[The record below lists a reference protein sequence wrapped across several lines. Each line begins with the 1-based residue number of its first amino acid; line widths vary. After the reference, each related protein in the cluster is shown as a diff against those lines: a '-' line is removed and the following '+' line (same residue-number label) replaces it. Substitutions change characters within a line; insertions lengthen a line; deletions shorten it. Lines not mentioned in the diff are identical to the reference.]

1 LCVGTRTIDDL
12 RLCVP
17 NLDNLNIYWTIGYPF
32 EADAILL
39 VNSYALLAFPI
50 AYKRLQAVSR
60 RDFEFV
66 KQRHRIQ

>member
-1 LCVGTRTIDDL
+1 MTSACVFLMR
-12 RLCVP
+12 V
-17 NLDNLNIYWTIGYPF
+17 DNLNIYWTIGYPF